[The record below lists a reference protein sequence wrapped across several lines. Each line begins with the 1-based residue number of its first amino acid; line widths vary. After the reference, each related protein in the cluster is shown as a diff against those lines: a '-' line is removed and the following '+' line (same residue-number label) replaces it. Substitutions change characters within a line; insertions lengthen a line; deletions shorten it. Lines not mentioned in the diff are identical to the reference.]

1 MAHTCPTCGEV
12 CYCGGDID
20 DCEFDGTDEQ
30 FNCTHCP
37 DDLDDDGDNDFLGP
51 EGCLY
56 PGECCMP
63 GPHYV
68 GECHRPADLTPNPE
82 GLRTRHLVEG
92 TQHPLVGRS
101 ESKGE

>member
-1 MAHTCPTCGEV
+1 MAHTCPNCGEV

-37 DDLDDDGDNDFLGP
+37 DGLDEEGDNDFLGP

-68 GECHRPADLTPNPE
+68 GECHRPADLTQNPTGLGTTHKTE
-82 GLRTRHLVEG
+82 GANHG
-92 TQHPLVGRS
+92 Q
-101 ESKGE
+101 